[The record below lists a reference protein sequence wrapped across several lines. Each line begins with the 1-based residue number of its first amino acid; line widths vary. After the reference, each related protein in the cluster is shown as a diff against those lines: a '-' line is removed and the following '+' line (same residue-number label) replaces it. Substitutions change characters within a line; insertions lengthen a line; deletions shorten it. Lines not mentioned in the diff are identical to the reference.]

1 MDVSLVGFE
10 QWKRGC
16 FPDDEYDLE
25 YTTTKERNEK
35 IYELRQTGMYQSA
48 IAKKFGIS
56 QTRVCQICTRIK
68 RRKEGKNI

>member
-1 MDVSLVGFE
+1 MDISLVGFE
-10 QWKRGC
+10 QWKRGL

-48 IAKKFGIS
+48 IAEKFGIS
-56 QTRVCQICTRIK
+56 QTRVCQICTRMK
-68 RRKEGKNI
+68 RRKEKEDI